1 MSSPHW
7 TSRGKTVADLI
18 KELQSFENQDLEV
31 RISVD
36 GGDTSLPISLVGKVE
51 DKYALL
57 MNCETTLTAMRH
69 T

>member
-7 TSRGKTVADLI
+7 PSRGKTVADLI

-36 GGDTSLPISLVGKVE
+36 GGDTSIPISLVSKVE

-57 MNCETTLTAMRH
+57 MNCEATPTALRH
-69 T
+69 P